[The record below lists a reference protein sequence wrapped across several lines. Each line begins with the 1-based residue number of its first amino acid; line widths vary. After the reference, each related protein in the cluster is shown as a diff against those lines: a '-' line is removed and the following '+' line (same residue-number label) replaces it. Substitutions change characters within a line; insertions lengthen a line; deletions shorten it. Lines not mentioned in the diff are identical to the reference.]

1 LKFTGRN
8 GEIYVRIIESD
19 GFCELS
25 VKDSGIGI
33 SAEKARNLFSI
44 DTSHKTKGTDK
55 EPGTGLGLILCREL
69 IEKHGGRIEVS
80 SEPGKGSEF
89 RVLIPVDGN
98 KGS

>member
-1 LKFTGRN
+1 
-8 GEIYVRIIESD
+8 
-19 GFCELS
+19 
-25 VKDSGIGI
+25 
-33 SAEKARNLFSI
+33 
-44 DTSHKTKGTDK
+44 
-55 EPGTGLGLILCREL
+55 LGLILCREL